1 MNAVSSSD
9 SGSAEPHRLL
19 ARAVDALSMLLSGQ
33 EPVECIPQALRM
45 LGEAVGA
52 DRIYVFENHQDA
64 ATNEPLISQRYEW
77 CADSVMPFI
86 ENAALQNLRYHPS
99 LTRWYETLRIGGSIK
114 GAVRG
119 FPDSERALLEPQD
132 IRSMLV
138 LPIVVDGGF
147 WGFIGFDDCK
157 AEREW
162 SSAEE
167 DILRAAAV
175 GVGAAYVRQRS
186 ERRQRLASVVFDA
199 SRDAILVADKR
210 GRLLAANRGFSRLTG
225 YTESE
230 LRGRTPWVLWAEQRT
245 RPRLKEVSSALL
257 AESAWKG
264 EFLARRKDGEQRVA
278 FLKIRAVRDGTGQL
292 THLIGVATDLTL
304 QKEAER
310 RAERLAFYDPV
321 TDLPN
326 RVLFAQRAELAL
338 AMAARRDKQ
347 VAIVLLDLD
356 RFREVND
363 SLGHREGDALL
374 LQVAVRLRAVVRAED
389 TLCRLGGDE
398 FALLLPESDQ
408 DGALK
413 LADKVLHVFREPFQ
427 LAGHRLILTGSIGI
441 ALSPTD
447 GSDFAELLKN
457 ADTALHRAKL
467 EGKHTRVFY
476 DRAMNEA
483 TFGRLVLE
491 AELREAVR
499 SGQLRVHYQPKL
511 AMRNRVVVGAEAL
524 IRWQHPTRGLLSP
537 GEFIPVAEPTDLIVA
552 LGDWVMSEV
561 CRQLAAWRSAATP
574 PVTVAVNLAARH
586 FRHPGLADRVN
597 GILQAYG
604 LPARLLEVELTE
616 STLLDQSGST
626 LVNLL
631 ELRDLG
637 VRVAL
642 DDFGTGYS
650 SLSYLKRL
658 PLNSLKI
665 DRSFVRDLVTDPD
678 DRKLVGTVI
687 ALGRHLDLEVIAEG
701 VETDE
706 QRQILLQ
713 EGCEVGQGY
722 LFGRPQPAGDFA
734 ASWLSPLKSKT

>member
-1 MNAVSSSD
+1 
-9 SGSAEPHRLL
+9 
-19 ARAVDALSMLLSGQ
+19 
-33 EPVECIPQALRM
+33 
-45 LGEAVGA
+45 
-52 DRIYVFENHQDA
+52 
-64 ATNEPLISQRYEW
+64 
-77 CADSVMPFI
+77 
-86 ENAALQNLRYHPS
+86 
-99 LTRWYETLRIGGSIK
+99 
-114 GAVRG
+114 
-119 FPDSERALLEPQD
+119 
-132 IRSMLV
+132 
-138 LPIVVDGGF
+138 
-147 WGFIGFDDCK
+147 
-157 AEREW
+157 
-162 SSAEE
+162 
-167 DILRAAAV
+167 
-175 GVGAAYVRQRS
+175 
-186 ERRQRLASVVFDA
+186 
-199 SRDAILVADKR
+199 
-210 GRLLAANRGFSRLTG
+210 
-225 YTESE
+225 
-230 LRGRTPWVLWAEQRT
+230 
-245 RPRLKEVSSALL
+245 
-257 AESAWKG
+257 
-264 EFLARRKDGEQRVA
+264 
-278 FLKIRAVRDGTGQL
+278 
-292 THLIGVATDLTL
+292 
-304 QKEAER
+304 
-310 RAERLAFYDPV
+310 
-321 TDLPN
+321 
-326 RVLFAQRAELAL
+326 
-338 AMAARRDKQ
+338 MAARRDKQ